1 MPVKL
6 RSFPTKCKYCGK
18 PILYWESTQG
28 AKVFFNL
35 PIYGRPIRHHCQ
47 ARHSR
52 KKKPIVKETALDH
65 LRKKVDR
72 ISFQCPVCG
81 KIQTTEQDLDQHFR
95 QLRKYDDAHA
105 EFYEMF
111 DFFSKDKI
119 EGRSEERTESD
130 PQSSPLK
137 PFQTDHSLEVN
148 EDRFILKT
156 KSSKLKSKF
165 KNLSKTK
172 KR

>member
-6 RSFPTKCKYCGK
+6 RSFPTKCKFCGK

-47 ARHSR
+47 ARHSK

-65 LRKKVDR
+65 LRKKVER
-72 ISFQCPVCG
+72 VSFQCPVCG
-81 KIQTTEQDLDQHFR
+81 KIQTTEQDLDNHLR
-95 QLRKYDDAHA
+95 QLRKYDDSHA

-111 DFFSKDKI
+111 DFISEDKI
-119 EGRSEERTESD
+119 EDKSESD
-130 PQSSPLK
+130 SLSSPLK
-137 PFQTDHSLEVN
+137 SFQTAHNLDVN
-148 EDRFILKT
+148 DDRFILKT
-156 KSSKLKSKF
+156 KSSKLKTKF
-165 KNLSKTK
+165 QNLYRL
-172 KR
+172 KRNK